1 MTMRDRIGR
10 FSAAGLVFLL
20 VLTTGICAYG
30 YSSVLS
36 FGDSLSDNGTTALNG
51 IPGDNYGFRRYSNGP
66 VWVEYLAAG
75 KGIPLFN
82 MAYGGATS
90 GYDNP
95 AAYAALGN
103 PYYLGATGLRWQVD
117 EYASKHSAGVP
128 ADTIITIW
136 AGGNDMFNNRSTA
149 MAAANIQA
157 AIQILYYMGGRTF
170 IVPNL
175 SFTDTDPYKTW
186 KMIFDAKL
194 AHVLANVIKES
205 PGIKLIPLDLN
216 GMVPECDFYDGTW
229 MAQTYGPGIYL
240 SYDGVHPTTEIH
252 SQIAEYAAAAV
263 PLPPTFYLLVSGLAG
278 LAGIKRMRF
287 RR

>member
-10 FSAAGLVFLL
+10 LSAAGLVFLL
-20 VLTTGICAYG
+20 VLATGICAYG

-51 IPGDNYGFRRYSNGP
+51 IPGDDYGFRRYSNGP

-75 KGIPLFN
+75 KGIPLFD

-95 AAYAALGN
+95 AAYAALHN
-103 PYYLGATGLRWQVD
+103 PYFLGATGLRWQVE
-117 EYASKHSAGVP
+117 EYAARHPAGVP
-128 ADTIITIW
+128 RDAIVTVW

-149 MAAANIQA
+149 AAASNIQA
-157 AIQILYYMGGRTF
+157 SIQILYYLGGRTF

-175 SFTDTDPYKTW
+175 SYTDGDPYKAW
-186 KMIFDAKL
+186 KMAFDAKL
-194 AHVLANVIKES
+194 AYVLANVLKEC
-205 PGIKLIPLDLN
+205 PEIQLAALDLN
-216 GMVPECDFYDGTW
+216 KLVPECDFYTGTW
-229 MAQTYGPGIYL
+229 LEQTFGPGIYL

-252 SQIAEYAAAAV
+252 CQIAEYAAAAV
-263 PLPPTFYLLVSGLAG
+263 PLPPTVYLLITSLIG
-278 LAGIKRMRF
+278 LAGIRSMRF
-287 RR
+287 WR